1 MWLFDGINTYTEMRK
16 KIAHAVFYISL
27 IQVFVLAQI
36 SSDFSEI
43 LKTFSFATETEI
55 FDIKIYVAYIYLPII
70 FSVLEN
76 IFRLHDKIGKIFKIR
91 DIFAKKVILNAY
103 ISELAIN
110 ITDIRK
116 KDIYNIYE
124 KNKNLRDS
132 IGNHFYD
139 HVSCTNPKIDE
150 HYVQMALTSWTWV
163 WILLDSIIIT
173 VLLDLTS
180 IIWKVNFK
188 FIIGI
193 SIFIVVQIIL
203 LIVVICC
210 ECRIHTIKEIHQ
222 AFKYDKQNNNGL
234 SNNKL
239 KEVIINALPN
249 RQISNKIGKRR
260 IINKTGNIILHRK
273 ASQ

>member
-1 MWLFDGINTYTEMRK
+1 MWLFEGINTYTEMRQ

-43 LKTFSFATETEI
+43 LKALSFKTETEI
-55 FDIKIYVAYIYLPII
+55 FEIKIYVAYIYLPII

-76 IFRLHDKIGKIFKIR
+76 IFRLHDKIGNIFKIR
-91 DIFAKKVILNAY
+91 DIFAKKVIFYAY
-103 ISELAIN
+103 ISELDIN
-110 ITDIRK
+110 IKGIRK
-116 KDIYNIYE
+116 KDIYNIYK
-124 KNKNLRDS
+124 KNKKLRDS

-150 HYVQMALTSWTWV
+150 HYVQMALTSWSWV

-173 VLLDLTS
+173 VLLDLIS
-180 IIWKVNFK
+180 ILWNVNLK

-193 SIFIVVQIIL
+193 SIFIVIQIIL

-222 AFKYDKQNNNGL
+222 AVKFDNESNKGL
-234 SNNKL
+234 SNDKL
-239 KEVIINALPN
+239 KEVIINALSN
-249 RQISNKIGKRR
+249 RQISNKIRKRR
-260 IINKTGNIILHRK
+260 FINKTSK
-273 ASQ
+273 